1 MLAVRFT
8 KFFAIAAVAGLLAGC
23 AANQSASS
31 LPADTGRAAAHGV
44 ELPELPKPE
53 PFLWEFAGVPRRGK
67 AILVN
72 IPSYELIAFED
83 GKPVLRS
90 RVIVGSRKNRT
101 PVMRTETSVVRF
113 RPTWTPTPDM
123 IRNEGIRPGT
133 RPAGRRN
140 PLGLLAIRLEPGM
153 LIYLH
158 GTNKPRL
165 FNRERRALSHGC
177 VRVEKWDEVAAWVL
191 NASVEEVHKHAKGR
205 RTFDMDTN
213 FVPVILGYFTQFP
226 DAEGNW
232 QTYADVYRRGHDGP
246 PPPVVVEERAI
257 PAAVEDRELRAVDGT
272 DETFKLD

>member
-1 MLAVRFT
+1 MLAIRFN
-8 KFFAIAAVAGLLAGC
+8 KLFAIAAMAGLLAGC
-23 AANQSASS
+23 AANNAAKP
-31 LPADTGRAAAHGV
+31 LPDAAGRAAAHEV

-53 PFLWEFAGVPRRGK
+53 PFLWEFAGVPRRGR

-90 RVIVGSRKNRT
+90 RVIVGSRRNPT

-113 RPTWTPTPDM
+113 RPTWTPTPSM
-123 IRNEGIRPGT
+123 IKNDGIRPGT
-133 RPAGRRN
+133 RPGGRRN
-140 PLGLLAIRLEPGM
+140 PLGLLAVRLEPGM

-165 FNRERRALSHGC
+165 FSRDRRALSHGC

-191 NASVEEVHKHAKGR
+191 STSVDEVHRHANGR

-213 FVPVILGYFTQFP
+213 NVPVILGYFTQFP
-226 DAEGNW
+226 DAAGEW
-232 QTYADVYRRGHDGP
+232 QTYADIYRRGHDGP
-246 PPPVVVEERAI
+246 APVAEVDDRVLE
-257 PAAVEDRELRAVDGT
+257 AAFESREIRAVGT
-272 DETFKLD
+272 TDTTFKLE